1 MKPAVTT
8 DRSVSHPA
16 SHEVVPLLLDYLDD
30 VAVRTAERLGPIGGV
45 AVTIEGE
52 VDPMTVGSS
61 GALAYEVDQLQYAI
75 GKGPC
80 LHALRTGL
88 GLYVPDLAHDDRWD
102 DYGPKAAA
110 LGAACCVSLPVLVS
124 GRVAAVLKAYGREVD
139 GISHEQRD
147 VVASVA
153 AEISGGIA
161 LAQRLTLQARELDD
175 RAAAMDTRRVIDLA
189 LGILMERTNCD
200 VAGAF
205 ALLRR
210 YSQNYNVKLN
220 DAARQVLGTMPGQSP
235 DIDHAPFN
243 PYPAG

>member
-1 MKPAVTT
+1 MEHPAAT
-8 DRSVSHPA
+8 DRSPSRPA
-16 SHEVVPLLLDYLDD
+16 SYEVVPLLLDYLDD
-30 VAVRTAERLGPIGGV
+30 VAIRTAERLGPIGGV
-45 AVTIEGE
+45 AVTMEGE
-52 VDPMTVGSS
+52 TEPMTVGSS
-61 GALAYEVDQLQYAI
+61 QPLAFEVDQLQYSI

-80 LHALRTGL
+80 LHALRTGF
-88 GLYVPDLAHDDRWD
+88 GLYVSDLAHDDRWD

-110 LGAACCVSLPVLVS
+110 LGAASCVSLPVLVS
-124 GRVAAVLKAYGREVD
+124 GRVAAVLKAYGRYVD
-139 GISHEQRD
+139 GISDQQRD
-147 VVASVA
+147 AMASVA

-200 VAGAF
+200 VGAAF

-220 DAARQVLGTMPGQSP
+220 DAARQVLAAMPGQSL
-235 DIDHAPFN
+235 DLEQAPFN
-243 PYPAG
+243 RPAS